1 MAKGFQGKKKG
12 SKEEKRAIAKA
23 QRARKTTTRTR
34 RTTRKGDLT
43 LKRKPAFPNKRKS
56 SQNKRKSSP
65 SNSRKRTNSMPKKT
79 TRRVTQKAENFLKKG
94 LVGKA
99 VTGIGAAAL
108 VGTVMNR
115 ILPGSPITNLAQPI
129 AAYAAGGG
137 VGAVA
142 SVLLSG
148 GLNSITGF
156 LGGQQNGT
164 TQVGQMEFG
173 V

>member
-1 MAKGFQGKKKG
+1 MP
-12 SKEEKRAIAKA
+12 
-23 QRARKTTTRTR
+23 
-34 RTTRKGDLT
+34 
-43 LKRKPAFPNKRKS
+43 KRKATGARG
-56 SQNKRKSSP
+56 
-65 SNSRKRTNSMPKKT
+65 
-79 TRRVTQKAENFLKKG
+79 KAKNFLKSG
-94 LVGKA
+94 IIGQA

-108 VGTVMNR
+108 IGTVMNR
-115 ILPGSPITNLAQPI
+115 VLPGSPITSIAQPI

>member
-1 MAKGFQGKKKG
+1 MAKKGFQGKRKG
-12 SKEEKRAIAKA
+12 SPEEKRAIAKA
-23 QRARKTTTRTR
+23 QRAKKKGTTKGEVRKTAR
-34 RTTRKGDLT
+34 RAYE
-43 LKRKPAFPNKRKS
+43 PKRKS
-56 SQNKRKSSP
+56 STNKRKSSP
-65 SNSRKRTNSMPKKT
+65 SNTRKRTNSMPKQ
-79 TRRVTQKAENFLKKG
+79 RRATGARGKAKNFLKSG
-94 LVGKA
+94 IVGQA

-108 VGTVMNR
+108 IGTVMNKV
-115 ILPGSPITNLAQPI
+115 LPGSPITQVAQPI

-164 TQVGQMEFG
+164 TQIGQMEFG

>member
-1 MAKGFQGKKKG
+1 MAKGFQGKRKG

-23 QRARKTTTRTR
+23 QRAKKKGTTKGEVRKTAR
-34 RTTRKGDLT
+34 R
-43 LKRKPAFPNKRKS
+43 AFEKRKS
-56 SQNKRKSSP
+56 STNKRKSSP
-65 SNSRKRTNSMPKKT
+65 SNTRKRSNSMPK
-79 TRRVTQKAENFLKKG
+79 RRAIQKKAKNFLKSG
-94 LVGKA
+94 MIGQA

-108 VGTVMNR
+108 IGTVMNR
-115 ILPGSPITNLAQPI
+115 ILPGSPITSIAQPI

>member
-1 MAKGFQGKKKG
+1 MARSAAQ
-12 SKEEKRAIAKA
+12 KRATKKLVALNK
-23 QRARKTTTRTR
+23 RKRKGTTKGMVRKTAR
-34 RTTRKGDLT
+34 R
-43 LKRKPAFPNKRKS
+43 AFEGKRKS
-56 SQNKRKSSP
+56 SKTKRKSSS
-65 SNSRKRTNSMPKKT
+65 SNRRTPIKSMARRKRSSV
-79 TRRVTQKAENFLKKG
+79 RRAGSSAKNLLTSG
-94 LVGKA
+94 IVGKA

-115 ILPGSPITNLAQPI
+115 ILPGSPITGIAQPI

-164 TQVGQMEFG
+164 TKVGQMEFG